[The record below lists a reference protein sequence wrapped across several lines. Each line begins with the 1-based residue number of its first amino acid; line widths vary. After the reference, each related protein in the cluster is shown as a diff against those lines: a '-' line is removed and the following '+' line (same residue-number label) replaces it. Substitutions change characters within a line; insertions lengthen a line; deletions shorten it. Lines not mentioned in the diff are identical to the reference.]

1 MRCTTDTGSTTV
13 TVRRPRG
20 GRRVAETIGAATL
33 SMAPLLPSFTRR
45 TLPAARVA
53 EALAT
58 AFGRLGATY
67 VKLGQLV
74 ASAPGMVGED
84 IAAAFRPLLDGGP
97 TVAFA
102 EVRRVVEAE
111 LGRPL
116 ADVFASFEREPIAA
130 ASMAVVHRAVLHD
143 GRVVAVKVLRPG
155 IEALLDDDLSLLR
168 PLVAELAAVARTHE
182 SRIAVELVAGL
193 AEQLAEEVDLRN
205 ELRVMLEF
213 RAVLDDLH
221 EPMVTIPEPY
231 PELCSRRV
239 LTMAFLDGVAI
250 DDLAMIEELGHDP
263 RPIVSALVRTWFASA
278 LRHGVFHGD
287 VHAGNLLVLADGRI
301 AILDWGIVGRLDDAT
316 RDLLA
321 HFVAGA
327 LGDDTRWEPA
337 AGMMLSRLFS
347 PEQIDALGLTAADAA
362 PLMKL
367 RVGALLTQPFGEVNL
382 SELLDGPPVPMEDEP
397 FPGPALVLGRFV
409 GRRVGLVGA
418 PVAADHPAFDRSMFL
433 LVKQLVYFE
442 RYGKQYLSD
451 LPLLHEP
458 EVFRRM
464 LAPTPI
470 ETS

>member
-1 MRCTTDTGSTTV
+1 MRCTSSDQTTTA
-13 TVRRPRG
+13 TVRRPG
-20 GRRVAETIGAATL
+20 SGRRVVETIGAATV
-33 SMAPLLPSFTRR
+33 SMTPLLPALARR
-45 TLPAARVA
+45 NLPASRVA
-53 EALAT
+53 AALAV

-97 TVAFA
+97 AVPFA
-102 EVRRVVEAE
+102 DVRRVVEEA

-116 ADVFASFEREPIAA
+116 DDVFASFERVPIAA
-130 ASMAVVHRAVLHD
+130 ASMAVVHRAVLLD
-143 GRVVAVKVLRPG
+143 GQVVAVKVLRPG
-155 IEALLDDDLSLLR
+155 IESLLDDDLSLLQ
-168 PLVAELAAVARTHE
+168 PLVTELAAVARTNE

-193 AEQLAEEVDLRN
+193 KEQLAEEVDLRN

-213 RAVLDDLH
+213 RQVLDDLD
-221 EPMVTIPEPY
+221 EPMVTIPEPH

-239 LTMAFLDGVAI
+239 LVMQFLDGVAI

-263 RPIVSALVRTWFASA
+263 RAIVSALVRTWFASA

-287 VHAGNLLVLADGRI
+287 VHAGNLLVLTDGRI
-301 AILDWGIVGRLDDAT
+301 AILDWGIVGRLDEST
-316 RDLLA
+316 RTLLD

-327 LGDDTRWEPA
+327 LGDDSRWEPA
-337 AGMMLSRLFS
+337 AAMMLSRIFS
-347 PEQIDALGLTAADAA
+347 PDQLETLGVSAADAA

-382 SELLDGPPVPMEDEP
+382 SELLDGPPVPIENEP
-397 FPGPALVLGRFV
+397 FPGPALALGRFV
-409 GRRVGLVGA
+409 GRRVGLVGDV
-418 PVAADHPAFDRSMFL
+418 VAADQPAFDRSMFL

-458 EVFRRM
+458 DVFRRM
-464 LAPTPI
+464 LAGTPI
-470 ETS
+470 ETP